1 MTDRDKD
8 LQYEQLYE
16 QLLSRGEALH
26 KSNKKRIK
34 NGLILLVLLPFI
46 LGFIIWVT
54 NSSKIVF
61 LLIWILFM
69 FGISAYLISVEY
81 IDESLSK
88 TLTDV
93 TDREAAFDRLLPKAS
108 GRELQER
115 IRDRLAERIAARAAE
130 EDARINEAA
139 AKIESEI
146 RAEEAAAA
154 EAKAAEAVPAE
165 TEASDAPAE
174 AAPAE
179 TEAADA
185 AEEAAPAET
194 EKEDEQ

>member
-154 EAKAAEAVPAE
+154 EAKAKAAEAVPAE
-165 TEASDAPAE
+165 TEAADAPAE
-174 AAPAE
+174 AAQ
-179 TEAADA
+179 
-185 AEEAAPAET
+185 AET